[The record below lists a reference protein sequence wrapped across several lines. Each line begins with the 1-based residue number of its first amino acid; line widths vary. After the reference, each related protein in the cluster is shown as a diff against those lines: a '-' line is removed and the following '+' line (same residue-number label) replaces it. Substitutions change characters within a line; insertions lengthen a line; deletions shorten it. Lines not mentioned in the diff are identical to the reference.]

1 MSGTR
6 TVVLEWN
13 FIACIVGC
21 DGKYCF
27 DELVLCVLY
36 WEPSCH
42 HRPTQRLPTKKI
54 VCTCIVEAFGKA
66 EVGKCFRMCCF
77 LAKTSFLLYREPN
90 RAWSFERQV
99 TVINVCAYMYR

>member
-1 MSGTR
+1 MSGTC

-13 FIACIVGC
+13 FIARIHIVGC

-27 DELVLCVLY
+27 DELVLCALY

-66 EVGKCFRMCCF
+66 EGWQMF
-77 LAKTSFLLYREPN
+77 
-90 RAWSFERQV
+90 
-99 TVINVCAYMYR
+99 